1 VAAGVKSP
9 EGRVQILVVDDELGV
24 RRLICRM
31 LAQGGYGTCEA
42 ADGAEALAS
51 LRAGL
56 AVDLVLSDVA
66 MPQLNGVQLLEVLSV
81 SHPDLPVLLMSG
93 YAVEDLVARGIA
105 APCGI
110 VMKPFHAGAPARR
123 SALVLVRMERAAR
136 RLGSSL
142 RRPRRGGSRE
152 RRELLA

>member
-9 EGRVQILVVDDELGV
+9 ERRMQILVVDDEPGV
-24 RRLICRM
+24 RRMVCRM

-66 MPQLNGVQLLEVLSV
+66 MPQLNGVQLFEALSV
-81 SHPDLPVLLMSG
+81 SHPGLPVLLMSA
-93 YAVEDLVARGIA
+93 YAVQDLVARGSA
-105 APCGI
+105 VPCGI
-110 VMKPFHAGAPARR
+110 VLKPFTPERLLDEVRRCLSEWARHPPAG
-123 SALVLVRMERAAR
+123 E
-136 RLGSSL
+136 
-142 RRPRRGGSRE
+142 
-152 RRELLA
+152 

>member
-9 EGRVQILVVDDELGV
+9 EGRMQVLVVDDEPGV
-24 RRLICRM
+24 RLLVCRM

-66 MPQLNGVQLLEVLSV
+66 MPQLNGVQLLEALSV
-81 SHPDLPVLLMSG
+81 SHPDLPVLLISG
-93 YAVEDLVARGIA
+93 YAVEDLIARGIA

-110 VMKPFHAGAPARR
+110 LMKPFTPERLLDAVRRCLSEWGAWPAG
-123 SALVLVRMERAAR
+123 
-136 RLGSSL
+136 
-142 RRPRRGGSRE
+142 
-152 RRELLA
+152 

>member
-1 VAAGVKSP
+1 
-9 EGRVQILVVDDELGV
+9 VQILVVDDEPGV
-24 RRLICRM
+24 RLLVCRM

-56 AVDLVLSDVA
+56 PVDLVLSDVA
-66 MPQLNGVQLLEVLSV
+66 MPQLNGVQLLEALSL

-93 YAVEDLVARGIA
+93 YAVEALVARGIA

-110 VMKPFHAGAPARR
+110 VMKPFTPERLLDEVRRCLSAWSARPAG
-123 SALVLVRMERAAR
+123 
-136 RLGSSL
+136 
-142 RRPRRGGSRE
+142 
-152 RRELLA
+152 

>member
-9 EGRVQILVVDDELGV
+9 ERRVQILVVDDEPGV
-24 RRLICRM
+24 RLLVCRM

-56 AVDLVLSDVA
+56 VVDLVLSDVV
-66 MPQLNGVQLLEVLSV
+66 MPQLNGVQLLEALSV
-81 SHPDLPVLLMSG
+81 SHPGLPVLLISG
-93 YAVEDLVARGIA
+93 YAVEDLIARGIA

-110 VMKPFHAGAPARR
+110 LLKPFTPERLLDEVRRCLAEWSARPAG
-123 SALVLVRMERAAR
+123 
-136 RLGSSL
+136 
-142 RRPRRGGSRE
+142 
-152 RRELLA
+152 